1 MKDLVGKVAVVT
13 GGASGIG
20 YAMAARFHAEGM
32 KVVVADIEDD
42 ALVAAVARLSADG
55 GAVVGQRTDV
65 SDLASVESLAE
76 RAVGEFGRVDVLCN
90 NAGVDTGGSF
100 LGIPDTGWRWVMDV
114 NFYGVLNGCRV
125 FLPLLA
131 QQDEGHIVNTGSVA
145 SFHSGTPTMTP
156 YCVSKFAV
164 LGLTECLDIELRATG
179 SPVRVSLLA
188 PGPVRTRMPQAER
201 NLPSHVPPAAEPE
214 RLAVLEGLARKATDE
229 GLEPSHVA
237 AMVVEAVREERFF
250 ILPHPDMALA
260 GVRKRLTWMETG
272 RPPAPR
278 VAGT

>member
-20 YAMAARFHAEGM
+20 RAMAERFLAEGM
-32 KVVVADIEDD
+32 KVVLADVEDD
-42 ALVAAVARLSADG
+42 ALASAVATLSSDG
-55 GAVVGQRTDV
+55 APVVGQRTDV
-65 SDLASVESLAE
+65 SDVASLERLAE
-76 RAVGEFGRVDVLCN
+76 RTVEEFGRVDVLCN

-100 LGIPDTGWRWVMDV
+100 LGIAESGWRWVMDV
-114 NFYGVLNGCRV
+114 NFYGVLNGCRI

-131 QQDEGHIVNTGSVA
+131 QQEEAHIVNTGSVA

-156 YCVSKFAV
+156 YCASKFAV
-164 LGLTECLDIELRATG
+164 LGLTECLDIELRTAG
-179 SPVRVSLLA
+179 SPVKVSLLA
-188 PGPVRTRMPQAER
+188 PGPVRTRMSQAER
-201 NLPSHVPPAAEPE
+201 NRPSHVPPASEPE
-214 RLAVLEGLARKATDE
+214 RLAVLDGLAKKAADE

-237 AMVVEAVREERFF
+237 GMVVQGLRDGRFF
-250 ILPHPDMALA
+250 ILPHPEMALA